1 MARSRVGITD
11 VAAAAGVSISTVSVA
26 LNGVEGARVSA
37 QTRDRVRS
45 TAESLG
51 YAPNRLARGLRGRS
65 SGIMGFLGENVATTP
80 YAVRMILGAQDA
92 LRSAGRLMVL
102 MDTGGDPTLEAREI
116 TSLRQHQ
123 VDGILYASMYHRRVR
138 LPDRLREIPV
148 VLVDA
153 ETDDDPV
160 SWVVPDEDA
169 GARAAVGELVAH
181 GHRRIGFVTNEEDIP
196 ATRLRL
202 RGYEAALAEAGLP
215 ADPTLVAAG
224 PPSAEGGYRAART
237 LLHRADRPTGLFCFS
252 DVMAMGAYRA
262 ARDDDLRIPDD
273 LSVVGYDNLREVAVG
288 LFPGLTTV
296 ELPHYEMGAW
306 AARRLIE
313 LTSPE
318 PPPAEHTRL
327 RGRLIRR
334 DSVTTPP
341 HG

>member
-1 MARSRVGITD
+1 MARTRVGIAD

-26 LNGVEGARVSA
+26 LNGVEGARISA
-37 QTRDRVRS
+37 ETRERVRS

-51 YAPNRLARGLRGRS
+51 YTPNRLARGLRQRS

-80 YAVRMILGAQDA
+80 YAVRMILGAQEA

-102 MDTGGDPTLEAREI
+102 MDTGGDPALESREI
-116 TSLRQHQ
+116 MSLRQHQ
-123 VDGILYASMYHRRVR
+123 VDGILYASMFHRRVR
-138 LPDRLREIPV
+138 LPDRLREVPV

-153 ETDDDPV
+153 ETEDPAV

-181 GHRRIGFVTNEEDIP
+181 GHRRIGFVTNEDDIP

-202 RGYEAALAEAGLP
+202 LGYEAAHAAAGIP
-215 ADPTLVAAG
+215 ADPTLVSAG
-224 PPSAEGGYRAART
+224 PPSTEGGYRVARA
-237 LLHRADRPTGLFCFS
+237 LLDRADRPTGLFCFS
-252 DVMAMGAYRA
+252 DVMAMGAFRA
-262 ARDDDLRIPDD
+262 ATDAGLRIPDD
-273 LSVVGYDNLREVAVG
+273 LSIVGYDNLREVAVG

-313 LTSPE
+313 LTSPT
-318 PPPAEHTRL
+318 PPPAAHARL

-334 DSVTTPP
+334 ESVTTPP